1 MILVQDANIQTDTPV
16 MSEDDNTTGAEDCSF
31 STTIINHTDDTS
43 VMTVPSTSYQDICH
57 NISSIT
63 DISLNS
69 SLANQSNDQF
79 NRTDSGFESSSGIT
93 HSVIESHQSPEAAD
107 ELQPVMQ
114 YQQTLQTDVIEPHR
128 YVQPQPIH
136 VPSPVQIEPENLCND
151 SLHIEP
157 IAVKSYAPDLSGL
170 ELLSNSIEAYEK
182 NIFIKQE
189 PQDKPEVTYNT
200 DMALI
205 STENVNMIE
214 VTQAKEFRSN
224 NDEPLGGLNLLCALA
239 EQRFQEEVGRGRK
252 RSSSSEGSDSKKQK
266 RHHKEKHSSKKSGK
280 RSKHSKDRKDRKS
293 RHQQQPSDDD
303 ELVKQDLSETFNRVK
318 ASYTTCSCKND
329 DTADGNS
336 GCCRERCNWPT
347 AEEMYTA
354 MNTDMRNRLAKMA
367 KEVQE
372 EKRKLDEIKSL
383 EKGQQSSDRESTP
396 LSSSS
401 YYCVDNR
408 SMQESSN
415 NESPVQSLLA
425 LSEKNLAEYSKQP
438 SDSDSLYRFDDAD
451 TNSSSSSKRKTENLM
466 EASQQAT
473 EAGSKKAKSLVG
485 YIFASK
491 KRLND
496 AKHEN
501 STSATDE
508 GASVHSD
515 GMPIFTATIKQENAD
530 NENACD
536 QGLFGN
542 NNEKRLHKS
551 KHPSKHKK
559 SKSKERKHRRTTES
573 RERKRRIDSRCTL
586 TSEHLD
592 SLTNKSSSRVLTAM
606 GGLFY
611 AGCLS
616 AIQPPDVYAV
626 TLDGERGNRPHIMS
640 REEILRDA
648 VSLLIAITLEFCF
661 IIVIICLDH

>member
-1 MILVQDANIQTDTPV
+1 
-16 MSEDDNTTGAEDCSF
+16 MSDDDNTTGAEDCSF

-43 VMTVPSTSYQDICH
+43 VLTVPSTSYQDICH

-63 DISLNS
+63 DISLDS
-69 SLANQSNDQF
+69 SLANQSDQF

-93 HSVIESHQSPEAAD
+93 HSVVASHQSHEA
-107 ELQPVMQ
+107 EVQPVMQ
-114 YQQTLQTDVIEPHR
+114 FQQTLPTDVIEPPR
-128 YVQPQPIH
+128 YMQQQPIH
-136 VPSPVQIEPENLCND
+136 VPTPVQLEPENLSNE
-151 SLHIEP
+151 SPHIEQ

-189 PQDKPEVTYNT
+189 PQDKPEITYNT
-200 DMALI
+200 EMTLI
-205 STENVNMIE
+205 SNENVNMIE

-280 RSKHSKDRKDRKS
+280 RSKHSKDRKERKS
-293 RHQQQPSDDD
+293 RHHQQPSDDD

-318 ASYTTCSCKND
+318 ASYTTCSCKN
-329 DTADGNS
+329 ADAADAS

-367 KEVQE
+367 KEVQD

-415 NESPVQSLLA
+415 NESPVQSLLT

-438 SDSDSLYRFDDAD
+438 SDSDSLFRFDDAD

-473 EAGSKKAKSLVG
+473 DAGSKKAKSLVG

-501 STSATDE
+501 STSTTDE

-515 GMPIFTATIKQENAD
+515 GLPIFLKTIKQENAD

-536 QGLFGN
+536 QVLFGN
-542 NNEKRLHKS
+542 INEKRLHKS

-559 SKSKERKHRRTTES
+559 SKSKERKHRRSTES

-586 TSEHLD
+586 TSDLLD

-648 VSLLIAITLEFCF
+648 VSFINEIALEYFCYYRYRHLLRS
-661 IIVIICLDH
+661 